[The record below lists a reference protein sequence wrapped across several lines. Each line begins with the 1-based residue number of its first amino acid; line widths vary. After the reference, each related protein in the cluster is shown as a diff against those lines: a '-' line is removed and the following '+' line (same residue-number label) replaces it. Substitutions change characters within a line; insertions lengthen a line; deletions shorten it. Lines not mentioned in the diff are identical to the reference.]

1 MQVHLVIFYFYVN
14 LEAISMRKIPYLL
27 ILFYNVFIGQNMTN
41 QKQGDQP
48 RKYKWDHFIL
58 KFWSGVQ

>member
-48 RKYKWDHFIL
+48 RKYK
-58 KFWSGVQ
+58 